1 MTRGCFITAFKY
13 KNELEAS
20 VHDSDR
26 FSVRVLDSKGCYE
39 LHVLK
44 NQGITHPSLFFPF
57 LFFRLIINNRLVMLY
72 LYPTFPHAQHPE
84 LSRKRRGPENEVF
97 DRINKI

>member
-44 NQGITHPSLFFPF
+44 NQGITQPSLFFSF
-57 LFFRLIINNRLVMLY
+57 SFFSFDYKQSLGHVISVSH
-72 LYPTFPHAQHPE
+72 FPSRTTPRAQ
-84 LSRKRRGPENEVF
+84 
-97 DRINKI
+97 